1 VGIPQYALNDGT
13 TLPAIGFGT
22 YPLRGQAG
30 VAAMT
35 DAIDAGYR
43 LLDSA
48 FTYDNEAAV
57 GAAVRASGV
66 PRDEILVTSKLPGRY
81 HAHDAAV
88 RAIEESVLRTGLD
101 HLDLY
106 LIHWPL
112 PRRGLFVQ
120 AWQAMIECRE
130 RGLLR
135 SIGVS
140 NFLPEH
146 LDTLERE
153 TGVVP
158 SVNQVELHPWLPQ
171 TELQAY
177 HDEHGIRTEA
187 WAPVGEDS
195 ALRHE
200 PVIRAIAEKHGITP
214 TQVILR
220 WDVERGIVPLP
231 KSWSPEHRRENI
243 DVFGFA
249 LAADEVAAITELG
262 RAHRLFGAD
271 PATHEE
277 F

>member
-1 VGIPQYALNDGT
+1 MAIPQYTLNDGT

-22 YPLRGQAG
+22 YPLRGTPG
-30 VAAMT
+30 VEAMA
-35 DAIDAGYR
+35 DALAVGYR

-48 FTYDNEAAV
+48 FNYDNEGAV
-57 GAAVRASGV
+57 GEAVRRSGLHREEV
-66 PRDEILVTSKLPGRY
+66 QVTSKLPGRY
-81 HAHDAAV
+81 HRHDAAV
-88 RAIEESVLRTGLD
+88 VAIEESVLRTGLD
-101 HLDLY
+101 YIDLY

-112 PRRGLFVQ
+112 PRRGLYVE
-120 AWQAMIECRE
+120 AWQALIECRE
-130 RGLLR
+130 RGLVR

-146 LDTLERE
+146 LDTIERE

-171 TELQAY
+171 AELQAY
-177 HDEHGIRTEA
+177 HDAHCIRTEA

-195 ALRHE
+195 AIRHE
-200 PVIRAIAEKHGITP
+200 PVITAIAQEHGVTP

-220 WDVERGIVPLP
+220 WDIQRGVLPLP

-243 DVFGFA
+243 DVFGFE
-249 LAADEVAAITELG
+249 LADDEVAAITALG
-262 RAHRLFGAD
+262 RSQRLFAAD
-271 PATHEE
+271 PAIHEE

>member
-1 VGIPQYALNDGT
+1 MAIPQHTLNDGT
-13 TLPAIGFGT
+13 TIPAIGFGT
-22 YPLRGQAG
+22 YPLRGSRG
-30 VAAMT
+30 VAALR

-43 LLDSA
+43 LIDSA
-48 FTYDNEAAV
+48 FHYDNEGAV
-57 GAAVRASGV
+57 GAAVRSSGV
-66 PRDEILVTSKLPGRY
+66 PRDEIVVTSKLPGRY

-88 RAIEESVLRTGLD
+88 AAVEESVLRTGLD

-112 PRRGLFVQ
+112 PHRGLFVE
-120 AWQAMIECRE
+120 AWQALVECRE
-130 RGLLR
+130 RGLVR

-146 LDTLERE
+146 LDVLERE

-158 SVNQVELHPWLPQ
+158 AVNQVELHPWLPQ
-171 TELQAY
+171 TEQQAY
-177 HDEHGIRTEA
+177 HEAHGILTQA

-195 ALRHE
+195 ALRDE
-200 PVIRAIAEKHGITP
+200 PVITRIAAAHGVTP

-231 KSWSPEHRRENI
+231 KSWSPEHRRENL

-249 LAADEVAAITELG
+249 LTADEVAAITALG

-271 PATHEE
+271 PATHDEL
-277 F
+277 

>member
-1 VGIPQYALNDGT
+1 MTVPQYTLNDGT
-13 TLPAIGFGT
+13 TIPAIGFGT
-22 YPLRGQAG
+22 YPLRGRAG
-30 VAAMT
+30 VAALA
-35 DAIDAGYR
+35 DALDAGYR
-43 LLDSA
+43 VLDSA
-48 FTYDNEAAV
+48 FNYDNEGAV
-57 GAAVRASGV
+57 GAAVRASSV
-66 PRDEILVTSKLPGRY
+66 PREQIVVTSKLPGRY
-81 HAHDAAV
+81 HAHDDAV
-88 RAIEESVLRTGLD
+88 VAVEESVLRTGLD

-112 PRRGLFVQ
+112 PRVGLYVE
-120 AWQAMIECRE
+120 AWQALIECRE

-171 TELQAY
+171 VDQLAY
-177 HDEHGIRTEA
+177 HDAHGIRTQA

-195 ALRHE
+195 AIRTE
-200 PVIRAIAEKHGITP
+200 PVITAIAAAHGVTP

-220 WDVERGIVPLP
+220 WEIQRGVIPLP
-231 KSWSPEHRRENI
+231 KSWSPQHRRENL
-243 DVFGFA
+243 DVFGFE
-249 LAADEVAAITELG
+249 LSDEQVDAVTALG
-262 RAHRLFGAD
+262 RAERLFGAD

>member
-1 VGIPQYALNDGT
+1 VAIPQHTLNDGT
-13 TLPAIGFGT
+13 TIPAIGFGT
-22 YPLRGQAG
+22 YPLRGTRG
-30 VAAMT
+30 VAALR

-43 LLDSA
+43 LIDSA
-48 FTYDNEAAV
+48 FHYDNEGAV
-57 GAAVRASGV
+57 GAAVRSSGV
-66 PRDEILVTSKLPGRY
+66 PRDEIVVTSKLPGRY

-88 RAIEESVLRTGLD
+88 AAVEESVLRTGLD

-112 PRRGLFVQ
+112 PHRGLFVE
-120 AWQAMIECRE
+120 AWQALVECRE
-130 RGLLR
+130 RGLVR

-146 LDTLERE
+146 LDVLERE

-158 SVNQVELHPWLPQ
+158 AVNQVELHPWLPQ
-171 TELQAY
+171 TEQQAY
-177 HDEHGIRTEA
+177 HEAHGILTEA

-195 ALRHE
+195 ALRDE
-200 PVIRAIAEKHGITP
+200 PVITRIAAAHGVTP

-231 KSWSPEHRRENI
+231 KSWSPKHRRENL
-243 DVFGFA
+243 DVFGFE
-249 LAADEVAAITELG
+249 LAADEVAAITALG

-271 PATHEE
+271 PATHDEL
-277 F
+277 

>member
-1 VGIPQYALNDGT
+1 MGIPQYRLNDGT

-30 VAAMT
+30 VAAMA
-35 DAIDAGYR
+35 DAIAAGYR

-48 FTYDNEAAV
+48 FNYDNEGAV

-66 PRDEILVTSKLPGRY
+66 ARDDVQVTSKLPGRY
-81 HAHDAAV
+81 HRHDAAV
-88 RAIEESVLRTGLD
+88 RAVEESVLRMGLD
-101 HLDLY
+101 HIDLY

-112 PRRGLFVQ
+112 PKRDHYVE
-120 AWQAMIECRE
+120 AWQALIECRE
-130 RGLLR
+130 RGLVR

-146 LDTLERE
+146 LDRLERE

-158 SVNQVELHPWLPQ
+158 SVNQVELHPWLTQ
-171 TELQAY
+171 DEQQAY
-177 HDEHGIRTEA
+177 HDAHGIRTEA

-195 ALRHE
+195 GLRDE
-200 PVIRAIAEKHGITP
+200 PVIREIAAAHAVTT

-231 KSWSPEHRRENI
+231 KSASAEHRRENI

-249 LAADEVAAITELG
+249 LAPDEVAAISALG

>member
-1 VGIPQYALNDGT
+1 MTVPQHTLNDGT
-13 TLPAIGFGT
+13 TIPAIGFGT
-22 YPLRGQAG
+22 YPMRGRRG
-30 VAAMT
+30 VAQLA
-35 DAIDAGYR
+35 DAIEAGYR
-43 LLDSA
+43 LVDSA
-48 FTYDNEAAV
+48 FHYDNEGTV

-66 PRDEILVTSKLPGRY
+66 PREEIVVTSKLVGRY
-81 HAHDAAV
+81 HAHDDAV
-88 RAIEESVLRTGLD
+88 TAVEESVLRTGLD
-101 HLDLY
+101 YIDLY

-112 PRRGLFVQ
+112 PRVGLYVE
-120 AWQAMIECRE
+120 AWQALVECRE

-135 SIGVS
+135 SVGVS

-146 LDTLERE
+146 LDRIERE

-171 TELQAY
+171 VEQQAY
-177 HDEHGIRTEA
+177 HEAHGIRTEA

-195 ALRHE
+195 AIRDE
-200 PVIRAIAEKHGITP
+200 PVIKAVAAAHGVTP

-220 WDVERGIVPLP
+220 WEIERGVIPLP
-231 KSWSPEHRRENI
+231 KSWSPEHRRENL

-249 LAADEVAAITELG
+249 LTADEVASITALG
-262 RAHRLFGAD
+262 RGQRLFGAD

>member
-1 VGIPQYALNDGT
+1 MGIPQHTLNDGT

-30 VAAMT
+30 VAAMV
-35 DAIDAGYR
+35 DAIAAGYR

-48 FTYDNEAAV
+48 FNYDNEGAV

-66 PRDEILVTSKLPGRY
+66 PRDEIQVTSKLPGRY
-81 HAHDAAV
+81 HRHDAAV
-88 RAIEESVLRTGLD
+88 HAVEESVLRTGLD
-101 HLDLY
+101 HIDLY

-112 PRRGLFVQ
+112 PRRDRYVE
-120 AWQAMIECRE
+120 AWQALIECRE
-130 RGLLR
+130 RGLVR

-146 LDTLERE
+146 LERIERE
-153 TGVVP
+153 TGVAP
-158 SVNQVELHPWLPQ
+158 AVNQVELHPWLPQ
-171 TELQAY
+171 DEQQAY
-177 HDEHGIRTEA
+177 HDAHGIRTEA

-195 ALRHE
+195 GLRDE
-200 PVIRAIAEKHGITP
+200 PVISQIAAAHGVTP

-231 KSWSPEHRRENI
+231 KSFSPVHRRENI

-249 LAADEVAAITELG
+249 LAADEVAAISALG

-277 F
+277 L

>member
-1 VGIPQYALNDGT
+1 MTVPQHTLNDGT
-13 TLPAIGFGT
+13 TIPAIGFGT

-30 VAAMT
+30 VAALT
-35 DAIDAGYR
+35 DALDAGYR
-43 LLDSA
+43 MLDSA
-48 FTYDNEAAV
+48 FNYDNEGAV
-57 GAAVRASGV
+57 GAAVRTSSL
-66 PRDEILVTSKLPGRY
+66 PREEIVVTSKLPGRY

-88 RAIEESVLRTGLD
+88 VAVEESVLRTGLD

-112 PRRGLFVQ
+112 PRRGLYVE
-120 AWQAMIECRE
+120 AWQALIECRE
-130 RGLLR
+130 RGLVT

-171 TELQAY
+171 VEQQAY
-177 HDEHGIRTEA
+177 HDAHGIRTEA

-195 ALRHE
+195 GIREE
-200 PVIRAIAEKHGITP
+200 PVITAIAAAHGVTA

-220 WDVERGIVPLP
+220 WEIERGVVPLP
-231 KSWSPEHRRENI
+231 KSWSPQHRRENI
-243 DVFGFA
+243 DVFGFG
-249 LAADEVAAITELG
+249 LSDEEVASITALG
-262 RAHRLFGAD
+262 RAKRLFGAD

>member
-1 VGIPQYALNDGT
+1 MPQYTLNDGT

-30 VAAMT
+30 VAAMA
-35 DAIDAGYR
+35 DAIAAGYR

-48 FTYDNEAAV
+48 FNYDNEGAV

-66 PRDEILVTSKLPGRY
+66 PRDEIQVTSKLPGRY
-81 HAHDAAV
+81 HRHDAAV
-88 RAIEESVLRTGLD
+88 RAVEESVLRTGLD
-101 HLDLY
+101 HIDLY

-112 PRRGLFVQ
+112 PRRDRYVE
-120 AWQAMIECRE
+120 AWQALVECRE
-130 RGLLR
+130 RGLVR

-146 LDTLERE
+146 LDRIERE

-158 SVNQVELHPWLPQ
+158 AVNQVELHPWLTQ
-171 TELQAY
+171 DELQAY
-177 HDEHGIRTEA
+177 HDAHGIRTEA

-195 ALRHE
+195 GLRDE
-200 PVIRAIAEKHGITP
+200 PVISQIAAAHGVTP

-231 KSWSPEHRRENI
+231 KSFSPVHRRENI
-243 DVFGFA
+243 DVF
-249 LAADEVAAITELG
+249 
-262 RAHRLFGAD
+262 
-271 PATHEE
+271 
-277 F
+277 

>member
-1 VGIPQYALNDGT
+1 MGIPQYTLNDGT

-30 VAAMT
+30 VAAMA
-35 DAIDAGYR
+35 DAIAAGYR

-48 FTYDNEAAV
+48 FTYDNEGAV

-66 PRDEILVTSKLPGRY
+66 PRDEIQVTSKLPGRY
-81 HAHDAAV
+81 HRHDAAV
-88 RAIEESVLRTGLD
+88 RAVEESVLRMGLD
-101 HLDLY
+101 HIDLY

-112 PRRGLFVQ
+112 PRRERYVE
-120 AWQAMIECRE
+120 AWQALVQCRE
-130 RGLLR
+130 RGLVR

-146 LDTLERE
+146 LDRIERE

-158 SVNQVELHPWLPQ
+158 AVNQVELHPWLTQ
-171 TELQAY
+171 DELQAY
-177 HDEHGIRTEA
+177 HDAHGIRTEA

-195 ALRHE
+195 GLRDE
-200 PVIRAIAEKHGITP
+200 PVISQIAAAHGVTP

-231 KSWSPEHRRENI
+231 KSFSPVHRRENI

-249 LAADEVAAITELG
+249 LAADEVAAISALG

>member
-1 VGIPQYALNDGT
+1 MGIPQYTLNDGT

-30 VAAMT
+30 VAAMA
-35 DAIDAGYR
+35 DAIAAGYR

-48 FTYDNEAAV
+48 FNYDNEGAV

-66 PRDEILVTSKLPGRY
+66 PRDEIQVTSKLPGRY
-81 HAHDAAV
+81 HRHDAAV
-88 RAIEESVLRTGLD
+88 RAVEESVLRTGLD
-101 HLDLY
+101 HIDLY

-112 PRRGLFVQ
+112 PRRDRYVE
-120 AWQAMIECRE
+120 AWQALVECRE
-130 RGLLR
+130 RGLVR

-146 LDTLERE
+146 LDRIERE

-158 SVNQVELHPWLPQ
+158 AVNQVELHPWLTQ
-171 TELQAY
+171 DELQAY
-177 HDEHGIRTEA
+177 HDAHGIRTEA

-195 ALRHE
+195 GLRDE
-200 PVIRAIAEKHGITP
+200 PVISQIAAAHGVTP

-231 KSWSPEHRRENI
+231 KSFSPVHRRENI

-249 LAADEVAAITELG
+249 LAADEVAAISALG

-277 F
+277 L

>member
-1 VGIPQYALNDGT
+1 MGIPQYTLNDGT

-35 DAIDAGYR
+35 DALAAGYR

-48 FTYDNEAAV
+48 FNYDNEGAV

-66 PRDEILVTSKLPGRY
+66 PREEVRVTSKLPGRY

-88 RAIEESVLRTGLD
+88 HAVEESVLRTGLD
-101 HLDLY
+101 HLDMY

-112 PRRGLFVQ
+112 PRRDRYVE
-120 AWQAMIECRE
+120 AWQALIECRE
-130 RGLLR
+130 RGLVR

-146 LDTLERE
+146 LERIERE
-153 TGVVP
+153 TGVAP
-158 SVNQVELHPWLPQ
+158 AVNQVELHPWLPQ
-171 TELQAY
+171 DEQQAY
-177 HDEHGIRTEA
+177 HDAHGIRTEA

-195 ALRHE
+195 GLRDE
-200 PVIRAIAEKHGITP
+200 PVISQIAAAHGVTP

-231 KSWSPEHRRENI
+231 KSFSPVHRRENI

-249 LAADEVAAITELG
+249 LAADEVAAISALG

-277 F
+277 L